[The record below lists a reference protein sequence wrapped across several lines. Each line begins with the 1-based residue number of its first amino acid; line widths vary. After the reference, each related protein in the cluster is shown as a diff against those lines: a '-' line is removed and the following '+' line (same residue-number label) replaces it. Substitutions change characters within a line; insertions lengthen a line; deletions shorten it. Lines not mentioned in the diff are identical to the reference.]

1 SNETERV
8 VVVNG
13 TAVVDVWHGIFGPLR
28 FIEPLAKS
36 IGATFDGIQEYF
48 VDCDKRSQ
56 FPILNFHINGH
67 VLQLKGMEYTYQ
79 PPESAFCYL
88 SLLPNEWWSSGPD
101 AHWIVGTHF
110 LANHCFVADYEHDL
124 IGFVEKKK

>member
-1 SNETERV
+1 MNAIFSFDRSKPSLGSNETERV

-79 PPESAFCYL
+79 VNNGWVAAG
-88 SLLPNEWWSSGPD
+88 LLRRVPG
-101 AHWIVGTHF
+101 
-110 LANHCFVADYEHDL
+110 
-124 IGFVEKKK
+124 